1 MEADVFKE
9 MAAIQ
14 SRHWWF
20 VARSRILAAVVSKLS
35 LPPKAKILE
44 IGCGTGGNLAMLS
57 EFGSLSAIE
66 YDDNARDFAASLA
79 VCPVVT
85 GGLPEPIPFED
96 GKFDLV
102 CLLDVLEHI
111 GDDEAALCRAGRL
124 LSPSG
129 RLLVTVPAYAWLWS
143 AHDEAHHHCRRYTA
157 KMLRQRAQKA
167 NLVVEKLGYFN
178 TLLFPMIAVARIIG
192 RLSGHNKGSDA
203 AMPPSLVNR
212 VLMEIFSFERH
223 LVPKKMM
230 PFGTSILA
238 VLSKAT

>member
-1 MEADVFKE
+1 MEAKVFSE

-14 SRHWWF
+14 GRHWWF
-20 VARSRILAAVVSKLS
+20 VARSRILASVVGKIS
-35 LPPKAKILE
+35 LPSKAKILE
-44 IGCGTGGNLAMLS
+44 VGCGTGGNLAMLS
-57 EFGSLSAIE
+57 RFGNLCAVE

-111 GDDEAALCRAGRL
+111 DDDEAALSRSGRL
-124 LSPSG
+124 LCPSG
-129 RLLVTVPAYAWLWS
+129 RLLITVPAYAWLWS
-143 AHDEAHHHCRRYTA
+143 GHDEAHHHCRRYTA
-157 KMLRQRAQKA
+157 KMLRQRAREA

-178 TLLFPMIAVARIIG
+178 TLLFPMIAASRIIG
-192 RLSGHNKGSDA
+192 KLSGHNGGSDA
-203 AMPPSLVNR
+203 AMPSALVNR
-212 VLMEIFSFERH
+212 VLMGIFSFERH
-223 LVPKKMM
+223 IVPRMMM

-238 VLSKAT
+238 ILSKAK